1 MTFDLVTIREQLDAV
16 AGEFF
21 LDVPIKPGGVFVLGC
36 SSSEICGKKI
46 GKASNAEVGRA
57 VIETLLPYMRERR
70 LAMAVQCCEHLNR
83 ALVMEEEAVERLGLD
98 VVSVIPVLTAGG
110 ACATAAF
117 DLLEKPVVVEHVA
130 AHAGMDIGDTE
141 IGMHVLPVQ
150 VPVRLA
156 ATMVGQARVTCLK
169 RRPKFIGG
177 ARACYPPGL
186 DNPKYAYS
194 PDGHDGKA

>member
-1 MTFDLVTIREQLDAV
+1 MTLDLVEIRSQIDAV
-16 AGEFF
+16 AREFF
-21 LDVPIKPGGVFVLGC
+21 TEVTLRPGGVFVLGC
-36 SSSEICGKKI
+36 SSSEICGMKI
-46 GKASNAEVGRA
+46 GKASNAEVGRI
-57 VIETLLPYMRERR
+57 VIETLLPHIRQRH

-83 ALVMEEEAVERLGLD
+83 ALVMEEEEAERLGLE

-110 ACATAAF
+110 ACATAAYALF
-117 DLLEKPVVVEHVA
+117 EKAVVVEHA
-130 AHAGMDIGDTE
+130 EAHAGMDIGDTE

-156 ATMVGQARVTCLK
+156 EKMIGQARVTCLK

-186 DNPKYAYS
+186 DNPKFAYS
-194 PDGHDGKA
+194 PDGHDEKA